1 MERIDIEETVKG
13 ILESKLYMTK
23 GCIKMKDSLS
33 GDLAADSLDIVDI
46 VIACEQDFEISI
58 SDEEMEGLKDRTVK
72 DLCDIVERH
81 VNAYINN

>member
-81 VNAYINN
+81 VNA